1 MNKRNRGH
9 EHVVLKS
16 LRIGF
21 LLLVFLMAGCAKPTT
36 PMATTEVQP
45 TPSENQAPTDIDPI
59 TPTEPITEVQTEEP
73 ADSNCI
79 SCHVDKDQLIN
90 TADPVEEK
98 ESESSGEG

>member
-1 MNKRNRGH
+1 MDKRNTVHGR
-9 EHVVLKS
+9 VLSIS
-16 LRIGF
+16 LRVGF

-36 PMATTEVQP
+36 ATNEVQP
-45 TPSENQAPTDIDPI
+45 TPSENPAPTEMDPI
-59 TPTEPITEVQTEEP
+59 TPTEPITEVQTEEA

-90 TADPVEEK
+90 TADPIEEI